1 MSKLYKFA
9 NAAAQTNKPRKP
21 ANPPQPFCVILIKD
35 SSNPPLLQWPESSPN
50 KNTKLASDD
59 LQLPTP
65 FIVPPT
71 RSNCKRSSR
80 ELQSRDFFRPSPPWL
95 SPGRSTRCCMKCIS
109 VTIEPWYKS
118 PHGAS
123 KDSKKIPV
131 SRDNERKEYLG
142 ANSRV
147 DLENQK
153 AMKFEQNK
161 SHNEDGKK
169 SASSFSRRL
178 KEPSHG
184 TRTTKPQ
191 RSIA

>member
-1 MSKLYKFA
+1 
-9 NAAAQTNKPRKP
+9 
-21 ANPPQPFCVILIKD
+21 
-35 SSNPPLLQWPESSPN
+35 
-50 KNTKLASDD
+50 
-59 LQLPTP
+59 
-65 FIVPPT
+65 
-71 RSNCKRSSR
+71 
-80 ELQSRDFFRPSPPWL
+80 
-95 SPGRSTRCCMKCIS
+95 MKCIS

-169 SASSFSRRL
+169 VRALSAGGSKNPRTEQEQQNLRDQSPDFFFAGVKGGRTLWSIEVGVSFL
-178 KEPSHG
+178 HALFIKG
-184 TRTTKPQ
+184 
-191 RSIA
+191 I

>member
-1 MSKLYKFA
+1 
-9 NAAAQTNKPRKP
+9 
-21 ANPPQPFCVILIKD
+21 
-35 SSNPPLLQWPESSPN
+35 
-50 KNTKLASDD
+50 
-59 LQLPTP
+59 
-65 FIVPPT
+65 
-71 RSNCKRSSR
+71 
-80 ELQSRDFFRPSPPWL
+80 
-95 SPGRSTRCCMKCIS
+95 MKCIS

-169 SASSFSRRL
+169 KCELFQQAAQRTLARNKNNKTSEINRQIFFSPVLREEGHFGVLRWVSLFSMHSSSKESERVICFTLTFKPLALFHNFSV
-178 KEPSHG
+178 
-184 TRTTKPQ
+184 
-191 RSIA
+191 IAG